1 MAITTTS
8 NIDCVRQSGLS
19 VTIRD
24 LEERIAHLNTYKE
37 DTDTGAL
44 ERTLNSLRQQLKREL
59 SIAQKEIPHAMA

>member
-8 NIDCVRQSGLS
+8 SIDCVRQSGLS
-19 VTIRD
+19 VTIRE

-59 SIAQKEIPHAMA
+59 SIA